1 MESLP
6 TSDRRPVTVGGRQY
20 SSVNFPSPKARRI
33 PLVLA
38 AALVLGAAGPLARA
52 QSYTAVSLGTLG
64 GSVAYASG
72 INDSGTIV
80 GYSTLA
86 GGSNHAFK
94 YSAGAM
100 TDLGTLGGTVSHANA
115 VNSGG
120 IIVGN
125 ANYTGDIASYAF
137 QDKNGLMTSLGALNS
152 AYSEAEA
159 INASATIVGISTIS
173 DGVTMHAF
181 SDSSGTMSDL
191 GTLGGPNS
199 QAYGINSSGTI
210 VGRADYGSATTAH
223 HAFSY
228 SNGNMTDLGSLA
240 GTSSNAYSINDS
252 GVVVGYSATTSGGS
266 VFHAVSYINGAVT
279 DLGSLGGATMNS
291 RATGINNWGTIVGYS
306 TNLSGSERGFI
317 VIGGVMTDINTLV
330 VSGLPLGVVLD
341 HPSINNLGR
350 IVANGSDSN
359 AYLLTPVASPVT
371 HLGVSTVAS
380 ANAGATIT
388 VNVAALDAF
397 NDTVTGYAGTV
408 HFSSTDSSAV
418 LPANSTLTNGTGTF
432 TVQVNTGG
440 TQTVTATDTVTG
452 SITGVSAAIL
462 VIQAPTP
469 PPPQPGRIV
478 NLSARANVG
487 TGGNALIAGFVINGS
502 GTKSVLLRGIG
513 PTLGLA
519 PFNVAGSLATPQLTL
534 VNSATMAT
542 VATATAWGGG
552 AALSTAFAEVA
563 AFPLAAGSAD
573 SAMLQPLPVGSY
585 TSTVSGVNSTTGIAL
600 AEIYDEDAQ
609 PATSGLVN
617 ISARANV
624 GSGSNVLIAGFVI
637 EGGLPAKV
645 LLRGIGPSLG
655 LAPFNVTG
663 FLPQPEILLF
673 NSAGNELGGNQGW
686 GGSATLSAAFTQVG
700 AFSLPAGSAD
710 AAMISTLPPGSY
722 TVQLSGQNGT
732 TGIGLV
738 EVYLI
743 PQ

>member
-1 MESLP
+1 MP
-6 TSDRRPVTVGGRQY
+6 
-20 SSVNFPSPKARRI
+20 AI
-33 PLVLA
+33 LA
-38 AALVLGAAGPLARA
+38 AALVLGAAAPLARA

-64 GSVAYASG
+64 GSVANASG
-72 INDSGTIV
+72 ISDAGVVV
-80 GYSTLA
+80 GFSTLA
-86 GGSNHAFK
+86 GGANHAFR
-94 YSAGAM
+94 YSAGLM
-100 TDLGTLGGTVSHANA
+100 TDVGTLGGTVSHANA
-115 VNSGG
+115 VNAGG

-125 ANYTGDIASYAF
+125 ANYTNDIASYAF
-137 QDKNGLMTSLGALNS
+137 QFKSGLITSLGALNS

-181 SDSSGTMSDL
+181 SFSNGAMSDL

-252 GVVVGYSATTSGGS
+252 GVVVGYSATTSGGA
-266 VFHAVSYINGAVT
+266 VFHAVSYINGTVT
-279 DLGSLGGATMNS
+279 DLGSLGGAAMNS

-306 TNLSGSERGFI
+306 TNLGGLERAFI
-317 VIGGVMTDINTLV
+317 IIGGVMTDLNTLV
-330 VSGLPLGVVLD
+330 TSGLPGGVTLD

-371 HLGVSTVAS
+371 HLGVSTVSS
-380 ANAGATIT
+380 ANAGTTIT

-397 NDTVTGYAGTV
+397 NNTVTGYAGTV
-408 HFSSTDSSAV
+408 HISSTDTSAV
-418 LPANSTLTNGTGTF
+418 LPANSTLTNGSGTF

-440 TQTVTATDTVTG
+440 SQTVSATDTVTG
-452 SITGVSAAIL
+452 TVTGSSAPIL

-469 PPPQPGRIV
+469 TPPPPGRIV

-487 TGGNALIAGFVINGS
+487 TGGNALIAGFVVNGS
-502 GTKSVLLRGIG
+502 GTKSVLLRGVG
-513 PTLGLA
+513 PALAPA

-534 VNSATMAT
+534 VNSTTKATI
-542 VATATAWGGG
+542 ATAAAWGGG
-552 AALSTAFAEVA
+552 AALTTAFAEVA
-563 AFPLAAGSAD
+563 AFPLPASSAD
-573 SAMLQPLPVGSY
+573 SAILVPLPVGSY
-585 TSTVSGVNSTTGIAL
+585 TSTVTGANSTTGIAL

-609 PATSGLVN
+609 PATSALVN

-624 GSGSNVLIAGFVI
+624 GSGANVLIAGFVI

-645 LLRGIGPSLG
+645 LLRGIGPALG
-655 LAPFNVTG
+655 LAPFSVTG
-663 FLPQPEILLF
+663 FLPQPQILLF
-673 NSAGNELGGNQGW
+673 NSSGIELGGNQGW
-686 GGSATLSAAFTQVG
+686 GGDPNLTAAFAQGG
-700 AFSLPAGSAD
+700 AFSLPTASED
-710 AAMISTLPPGSY
+710 AAMISTLPPGGY

-732 TGIGLV
+732 TGVGLV

>member
-1 MESLP
+1 
-6 TSDRRPVTVGGRQY
+6 
-20 SSVNFPSPKARRI
+20 
-33 PLVLA
+33 
-38 AALVLGAAGPLARA
+38 
-52 QSYTAVSLGTLG
+52 
-64 GSVAYASG
+64 
-72 INDSGTIV
+72 
-80 GYSTLA
+80 
-86 GGSNHAFK
+86 
-94 YSAGAM
+94 
-100 TDLGTLGGTVSHANA
+100 

-125 ANYTGDIASYAF
+125 ANSTGDVDSYAF
-137 QDKNGLMTSLGALNS
+137 QYKSGLMTSLGALDS

-181 SDSSGTMSDL
+181 SYSNGTMSDL

-199 QAYGINSSGTI
+199 QAYGINSSGTV

-252 GVVVGYSATTSGGS
+252 GVIVGYSATTSGGS

-306 TNLSGSERGFI
+306 TNLSASERGFI

-350 IVANGSDSN
+350 IVANGSDSK

-371 HLGVSTVAS
+371 HLGVISTATS

-440 TQTVTATDTVTG
+440 TQTVSATDTVTG

-469 PPPQPGRIV
+469 PPPQPGRIE

-487 TGGNALIAGFVINGS
+487 TGGNALIAGFVISGS
-502 GTKSVLLRGIG
+502 GTKSVLLRGVG

-519 PFNVAGSLATPQLTL
+519 PFNIAGSLATPQLTL
-534 VNSATMAT
+534 VNSATMA
-542 VATATAWGGG
+542 ATTTAAWGGG
-552 AALSTAFAEVA
+552 AALTTAFAEVA
-563 AFPLAAGSAD
+563 AFPLAASSAD
-573 SAMLQPLPVGSY
+573 SAILQTLPAGSY
-585 TSTVSGVNSTTGIAL
+585 TSTVSGINSATGVAL

-609 PATSGLVN
+609 PATTGLVN

-624 GSGSNVLIAGFVI
+624 GSGANVLIAGFVI
-637 EGGLPAKV
+637 EGDLPAKV

-732 TGIGLV
+732 TGVGLV